1 MYRPHPLNMFARARI
16 IAAAVYLLLLAFV
29 FVGLAYADPGWAEGG
44 IPLVVLG
51 LPWSIPVLLVAAGI
65 SAIPGIGKI
74 MATEGGNFL
83 MSVVVC
89 GGLNAML
96 ILGVSKVWRLMR
108 GSLFARMLTLTV
120 AAALVAL
127 AQLVMPHI
135 QRDALERSRPQNI
148 PKDALH
154 VGGAIGWW
162 QYCAYD
168 PVGDVDICHIWN
180 RGGLVLEEGV
190 FVPYDGGPP
199 AKSDTLQIADVN
211 NSPSEVDLRNGRI
224 LIPKAREAELRQ
236 FLDRMSGKH

>member
-1 MYRPHPLNMFARARI
+1 
-16 IAAAVYLLLLAFV
+16 
-29 FVGLAYADPGWAEGG
+29 
-44 IPLVVLG
+44 
-51 LPWSIPVLLVAAGI
+51 
-65 SAIPGIGKI
+65 

-83 MSVVVC
+83 MFVVVC

-96 ILGVSKVWRLMR
+96 ILGVSKVWGLMR

-127 AQLVMPHI
+127 AKLVMPHI

-148 PKDALH
+148 PKDAVH

-168 PVGDVDICHIWN
+168 PVRDVDICHIWN
-180 RGGLVLEEGV
+180 RGGLVLEEGM
-190 FVPYDGGPP
+190 FVPYDGGPA

-211 NSPSEVDLRNGRI
+211 NSPSEIDLRNGRI